1 MLEFVQNLL
10 APRANPIGVDFG
22 SDCLRLAQVQR
33 TDGDFKV
40 IAAASADVPPH
51 LRRDGEGRL
60 AFFAQNVRD
69 LLSQGRFRGRQ
80 AILALPASMM
90 HIQHLRL
97 ARMEEEALKKAI
109 VWESRGTLPIDPSQA
124 LLRHVVAGDIYHEQ
138 ESKMEVIV
146 MAAARQWINQ
156 FLATATKA
164 RLDVIGMNVEPLALM
179 DCFSHVYRRKTDR
192 QATLCFVDIGSCG
205 TRVTIARDGHIL
217 FARVIAIGGDQLT
230 RATAD
235 ELKIAFEEAKTLR
248 IKLAAAAP
256 VASAMAAAQQVAP
269 PPGQLGERRGG
280 GLAVAELNGDDSDDS
295 DDSAQAVDGAELQ
308 SRFAEVEQA
317 CKATVAQLVH
327 ELDLCRRY
335 YETTFPNTPV
345 DRLIFVGGE
354 ARQRSVC
361 QQIARELGLAAQIGD
376 PMCRMNRTSEVGLE
390 SGLDRRL
397 PQPAWAVAL
406 GLSMGPPL
414 IAKD

>member
-33 TDGDFKV
+33 TDGDFKL

-51 LRRDGEGRL
+51 LRHDGESRL

-69 LLSQGRFRGRQ
+69 LLGQGRFRGHQ

-97 ARMEEEALKKAI
+97 GRMEEEALKKAI

-146 MAAARQWINQ
+146 MAAARQWIHQ
-156 FLATATKA
+156 FLATAAKA

-179 DCFSHVYRRKTDR
+179 DCFSHIYRRKSDR

-217 FARVIAIGGDQLT
+217 FARVIAIGGEHLT

-248 IKLAAAAP
+248 IKLAAAARVP
-256 VASAMAAAQQVAP
+256 SALVAAHHVAS

-280 GLAVAELNGDDSDDS
+280 GDLAVAELEGDDSDDS
-295 DDSAQAVDGAELQ
+295 AEAIEGAEIQ
-308 SRFAEVEQA
+308 SRLSEVEQA
-317 CKATVAQLVH
+317 CRATVAQLVH

-335 YETTFPNTPV
+335 YETTFPNAPV

-376 PMCRMNRTSEVGLE
+376 PMCRMNRTSDVGLE

-414 IAKD
+414 PEKD